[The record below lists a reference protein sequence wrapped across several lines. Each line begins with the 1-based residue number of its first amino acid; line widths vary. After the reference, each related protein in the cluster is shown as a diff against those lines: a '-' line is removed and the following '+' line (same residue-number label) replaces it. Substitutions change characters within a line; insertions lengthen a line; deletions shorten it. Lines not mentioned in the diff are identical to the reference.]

1 VAVGGDPS
9 PVAAKQY
16 ARAATQTIPI
26 VFTASGDPVS
36 TGLVASLN
44 RPGGNVTGVT
54 IFGSDAIAKRVEL
67 LRELVPKAANVA
79 YLMNPK
85 HPNAEKEL
93 RDAQIAAQSLGQQI
107 LVTHA
112 SSERDFEAAFATIS
126 QRGAQSLLIGDG
138 GGVAAGVR
146 SKMSDRPLARE
157 ASPAER
163 QPCRTAGASFTAV
176 RVLGRGRQRA

>member
-1 VAVGGDPS
+1 LVAVGGDPS

-85 HPNAEKEL
+85 HPNAEMPNPH
-93 RDAQIAAQSLGQQI
+93 RGQ
-107 LVTHA
+107 
-112 SSERDFEAAFATIS
+112 
-126 QRGAQSLLIGDG
+126 
-138 GGVAAGVR
+138 
-146 SKMSDRPLARE
+146 
-157 ASPAER
+157 
-163 QPCRTAGASFTAV
+163 
-176 RVLGRGRQRA
+176 